1 MVSLLE
7 NSVRPLDVH
16 PLTAQFDVLSRQ
28 HFSGR
33 LDIQSANSPRPWS
46 IFFCL
51 GRIFYATG
59 GIQGLRRWRR
69 QFAQHC
75 PGIELS
81 KLTLIISQI
90 ASTSECWEYQLLLQ
104 LIERKVMTRDQAVN
118 FIRSVID
125 EAMLDVAHGE
135 KLACRLHKSNILDPS
150 LIVISTE
157 QVLQN
162 LHRSLQSCR
171 AMGLEGHR
179 LNMAPVIRRPKSL
192 QQRVPELLFRTMSAW
207 LDGKRTLRDLAV
219 SMKQNVFSLTR
230 SLSPYIKEGIIDL
243 VEVLDLS
250 ASVPPQVP
258 PSATTLNKPK
268 RLLVACVDDSPQVCE
283 MMESILEG
291 SGYQFVAFQ
300 DPLRAIVALLQA
312 KPDMIFL
319 DLVMPNTSGYEICS
333 RLRKSAAFQNIP
345 IVILTGNDGIIDR
358 VRAKV
363 VGSSDFM
370 GKPIIAESVLAM
382 AQKHLPARPSL
393 QKHR

>member
-7 NSVRPLDVH
+7 NSVRPLDGH
-16 PLTAQFDVLSRQ
+16 PLAAQFDVLSRQ
-28 HFSGR
+28 RFSGR
-33 LDIQSANSPRPWS
+33 LDIQAADSPRPWS

-75 PGIELS
+75 PRIQLS
-81 KLTLIISQI
+81 KLTPIISRL
-90 ASTSECWEYQLLLQ
+90 ASNSECWEYQLLLQ
-104 LIERKVMTRDQAVN
+104 LIEHEVMTRDQAVN
-118 FIRSVID
+118 FTRSVID
-125 EAMLDVAHGE
+125 EVMIDVAHGE
-135 KLACRLHKSNILDPS
+135 KLACRLHRSNILDPS

-162 LHRSLQSCR
+162 LHRSLQLCR
-171 AMGLEGHR
+171 ATGLQGHR

-192 QQRVPELLFRTMSAW
+192 QQLVPELLFRTMTTW

-258 PSATTLNKPK
+258 PSATALNKPK
-268 RLLVACVDDSPQVCE
+268 RPLVACVDDSPQVCE

-300 DPLRAIVALLQA
+300 DPLRAMVALLQA

-382 AQKHLPARPSL
+382 AQKHLPAHTSL

>member
-7 NSVRPLDVH
+7 SSVRPLDGH
-16 PLTAQFDVLSRQ
+16 PLAAQFDVLSRQ
-28 HFSGR
+28 RFSGR

-75 PGIELS
+75 PRIELS
-81 KLTLIISQI
+81 KLTPIISRI

-104 LIERKVMTRDQAVN
+104 LVEREVITRDQAVN
-118 FIRSVID
+118 FVRSVID
-125 EAMLDVAHGE
+125 EVMLDVAHGE
-135 KLACRLHKSNILDPS
+135 KLSCRLHRSNILDPS
-150 LIVISTE
+150 LIVLSTE

-162 LHRSLQSCR
+162 LHRSLQLCR
-171 AMGLEGHR
+171 ATGLEGHR

-192 QQRVPELLFRTMSAW
+192 QQRVSELLFRTMAAW

-258 PSATTLNKPK
+258 PSATTLNRPT
-268 RLLVACVDDSPQVCE
+268 RLLVACVDDSPQVCA
-283 MMESILEG
+283 MMESILQG
-291 SGYQFVAFQ
+291 AGYQCVAFQ
-300 DPLRAIVALLQA
+300 DPLRAMVALLQA

-333 RLRKSAAFQNIP
+333 RLRKSAAFQHVP

-370 GKPIIAESVLAM
+370 GKPIVAESVLAM
-382 AQKHLPARPSL
+382 AQKHLPARTSL
-393 QKHR
+393 QTHR